1 MLGKKLRI
9 GPNLNLL
16 LYYWT
21 FYRET
26 KVYGYDE
33 QGCFYQNCEIHTL
46 RLSGSDPKLRLI
58 WSYNPQC
65 IEC

>member
-33 QGCFYQNCEIHTL
+33 QGCFYQNCEIHT
-46 RLSGSDPKLRLI
+46 GSDPKLRLI
-58 WSYNPQC
+58 WPYNPQC